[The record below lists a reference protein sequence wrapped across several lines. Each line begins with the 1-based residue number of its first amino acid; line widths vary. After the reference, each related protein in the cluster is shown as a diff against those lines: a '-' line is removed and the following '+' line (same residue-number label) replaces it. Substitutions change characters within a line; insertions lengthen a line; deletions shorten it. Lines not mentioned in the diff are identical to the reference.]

1 MELPSTPKLLKSA
14 ALFLSACALAAVGA
28 RAQAPDAS
36 RAADAAVVM
45 ERGNPQRTGLYPA
58 GPQAPAG
65 VRAWESAKLF
75 QKKRG
80 HTNWG
85 RTITVRDNSGTF
97 TFFGPDFYW
106 PAPGP
111 RYSDPA
117 VAGGMVYFTAFV
129 NDGYLYALDA
139 RTGQLAWGAK
149 ADGGTFSSPLVS
161 GETLYVGA
169 SGGLFFAFD
178 LKSRQEKWRHNRT
191 DTSYVSHS
199 PVLVGGVVYYGATNG
214 ILYALDAATGQPKW
228 QFRTQSR
235 YQSPPAADGRAVYV
249 ASDGILYALD
259 ARTGAERWKLQ
270 TTEGALSPVVAD
282 GLVYFGDYKGHI
294 RAADAANG
302 RLQAKP
308 AQDHQSG
315 TAIAVSGRTIY
326 FGGWDS
332 GSLFA
337 VDSVTREKKWKFSLS
352 SEANCEAPI
361 TDGRGVYFT
370 CDDGRLYAV
379 DAETGKK
386 LWTASAKSGP
396 LSAPVIA
403 DGTLYFISDEGKA
416 YAVK

>member
-1 MELPSTPKLLKSA
+1 MEPPATPKLLKPASLV
-14 ALFLSACALAAVGA
+14 LFACALAAVGA

-36 RAADAAVVM
+36 RASDDPVVM

-58 GPQAPAG
+58 SSRAPAG
-65 VRAWESAKLF
+65 VRAWESPKLF

-85 RTITVRDNSGTF
+85 RTMTVRDNSGTF
-97 TFFGPDFYW
+97 TFFGMDYHW
-106 PAPGP
+106 PAPSP

-129 NDGYLYALDA
+129 TDGYLYALDA
-139 RTGQLAWGAK
+139 GTGRLSWGAK
-149 ADGGTFSSPLVS
+149 ADGGTFSSPIVA

-178 LKSRQEKWRHNRT
+178 LKSRQEKWRHSRA
-191 DTSYVSHS
+191 DASYVSHS
-199 PVLVGGVVYYGATNG
+199 PVTVGGVVYYGATNG

-228 QFRTQSR
+228 EFRTPSR
-235 YQSPPAADGRAVYV
+235 YQSPPAADGRTLYL
-249 ASDGILYALD
+249 ASDGNLYALD
-259 ARTGAERWKLQ
+259 ARTGQERWRLQ
-270 TTEGALSPVVAD
+270 TKEGAFEPVVAD
-282 GLVYFGDYKGHI
+282 GVVYFSDYKGRI
-294 RAADAANG
+294 RAADAADG
-302 RLQAKP
+302 RPQPLP
-308 AQDHQSG
+308 AHDHQAG
-315 TAIAVSGRTIY
+315 TSIAVSGRTIY

-337 VDSVTREKKWKFSLS
+337 VDSVTREKRWKFSLS
-352 SEANCEAPI
+352 SEANCESPI

-386 LWTASAKSGP
+386 LWTSAAKAGP

-403 DGTLYFISDEGKA
+403 DGTLYFVSDDGKA